1 MTDPAFKAWFEVVK
15 GRYAAQLEEKHWH
28 QIESFERQ
36 LRAKDA
42 KLSVFRSKLLA
53 TESELLQTKVEVE
66 ELKCTTS
73 GKEKGCMSSVIF
85 EKKFQMVQSPSDCPK
100 GGENLDSQN
109 SSPSHDTVEGK
120 LRMELLNVKYGCL
133 LT

>member
-53 TESELLQTKVEVE
+53 TESDLLQSKVEVE
-66 ELKCTTS
+66 ELKRRTS
-73 GKEKGCMSSVIF
+73 GVGKGCISSVTS
-85 EKKFQMVQSPSDCPK
+85 EKKHQVQPPSECPK
-100 GGENLDSQN
+100 GGGKMDSHN
-109 SSPSHDTVEGK
+109 SLPPRDTVEDK
-120 LRMELLNVKYGCL
+120 LRMELINVK
-133 LT
+133 

>member
-53 TESELLQTKVEVE
+53 TESELLHTKVEVE
-66 ELKCTTS
+66 ELKCNTS
-73 GKEKGCMSSVIF
+73 GKENGCVSPVLS
-85 EKKFQMVQSPSDCPK
+85 EKKDQMVQSPSDCPK
-100 GGENLDSQN
+100 GGEKLDFQN
-109 SSPSHDTVEGK
+109 TSPSCDTVEDK
-120 LRMELLNVKYGCL
+120 LRMELLNIKYGSF
-133 LT
+133 